1 MKVIFL
7 KDVKGQG
14 KKDEIKEVKDGYGM
28 NFLIKN
34 GYAVMA
40 TETGVKRLKS
50 EQEENRLQEQ
60 LNIKECEEVKK
71 KLEKLLLKFQ
81 VKTGKTDR
89 VFGSVSS
96 KAIADELKKKDFII
110 DKRKIRLD
118 NPLSCLGVHE
128 VEIELHKEVIAKV
141 RVQLVSQGEEVCK
154 KELCLIILKQNNQFQ
169 VLYFY
174 TLNTWDQYKN
184 IDVSVL
190 KKYIDVYDIEDDKD
204 TWYEKIKQFC
214 VDNGYSSNVKEYN
227 LNPDMYKGHIG
238 NICEM
243 IRISLTSLLESPDI
257 HEIMKVMGKRRVVS
271 RIEKFISFCIENNN

>member
-71 KLEKLLLKFQ
+71 KLEKILLKFQ

-96 KAIADELKKKDFII
+96 KAIADELKKKDFTI

-118 NPLSCLGVHE
+118 NPLSSLGVHE
-128 VEIELHKEVIAKV
+128 VEIELHK
-141 RVQLVSQGEEVCK
+141 
-154 KELCLIILKQNNQFQ
+154 
-169 VLYFY
+169 
-174 TLNTWDQYKN
+174 
-184 IDVSVL
+184 
-190 KKYIDVYDIEDDKD
+190 
-204 TWYEKIKQFC
+204 
-214 VDNGYSSNVKEYN
+214 
-227 LNPDMYKGHIG
+227 
-238 NICEM
+238 
-243 IRISLTSLLESPDI
+243 
-257 HEIMKVMGKRRVVS
+257 
-271 RIEKFISFCIENNN
+271 